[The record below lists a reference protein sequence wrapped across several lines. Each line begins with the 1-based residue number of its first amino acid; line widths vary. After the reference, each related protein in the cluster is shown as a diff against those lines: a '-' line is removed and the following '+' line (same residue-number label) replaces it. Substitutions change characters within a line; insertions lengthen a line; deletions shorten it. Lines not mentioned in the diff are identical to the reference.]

1 MSMPKWLAVA
11 RNEYR
16 VQTCRVRRFRRDLP
30 VLLVAVLALHV
41 AYIAPAIVGLASPQ
55 ILSALLSQAALAMVQ
70 VIMFTV
76 FVYFLIIPL
85 TETLRDIRSG
95 ELEMVLASPIRPGQL
110 LFGQFL
116 GDMSMYSVFVVIVA
130 GFFTAALAP
139 LGLSGLQVLF
149 VVVAFVLVSLCA
161 FWIGSVIAA
170 LCRSRL
176 ERISAGRDIGAGI
189 SMLLALPVVGLI
201 YALMG
206 GGLMRALENPETSK
220 TVVTVLGCLP
230 SSWAS
235 RMIVEMATHPGDLS
249 SCLHIVAA
257 RLGYLVVFALAA
269 VWVGM
274 KLADRAYTMEQTS
287 FGVSRV
293 KKDGWFFRVLV
304 RMSGGY
310 PFGTILSSVFKDYI
324 RRLQNISTLTYMLG
338 ILFMMNVFLLRRPA
352 GPQDAPGQIMMTLF
366 ILPIVATMATGGAT
380 VEGKE
385 KIFLYRKAPA
395 GLRRYLASML
405 LKGMIVTVPIAAA
418 VTFITEEVVQGTSQA
433 LLVTPI
439 VAVLASGYV
448 VMVLGLFLLRPA
460 FSERSVSLWINVM
473 LAVFLS
479 VSFFLLALLIL
490 TSGGK
495 LPEPVGG
502 LAYVIALQTILI
514 WALGCVLLSA
524 GARKIALM
532 E

>member
-1 MSMPKWLAVA
+1 LSIPKWLAVA

-16 VQTCRVRRFRRDLP
+16 VHTCRVRRFRRVLP
-30 VLLVAVLALHV
+30 ILLVCVLGLHV
-41 AYIAPAIVGLASPQ
+41 AYIAPAMIGLASPQ

-70 VIMFTV
+70 VIMLTV

-116 GDMSMYSVFVVIVA
+116 GDMSIYSVFVVIVG

-139 LGLSGLQVLF
+139 LGLTGLQVLF
-149 VVVAFVLVSLCA
+149 VVAAFVLVSLCA

-170 LCRSRL
+170 VSRSRL
-176 ERISAGRDIGAGI
+176 ERLSAGRDIGAGI

-220 TVVTVLGCLP
+220 TVVTVLGFLP

-235 RMIVEMATHPGDLS
+235 RMIVEMAAHPGDLS
-249 SCLHIVAA
+249 SPLHIVAT

-269 VWVGM
+269 VWIGM
-274 KLADRAYTMEQTS
+274 KLADRTYTLEQMS
-287 FGVSRV
+287 IGVSRA
-293 KKDGWFFRVLV
+293 KRDGWFYRLLV

-324 RRLQNISTLTYMLG
+324 RRLQNISNLTYVLG
-338 ILFMMNVFLLRRPA
+338 ILFMMNFFLLRRPS
-352 GPQDAPGQIMMTLF
+352 GPQDAPGQIMMVLF
-366 ILPIVATMATGGAT
+366 VFPIVATMATGGVT

-395 GLRRYLASML
+395 GLRMYLASML
-405 LKGMIVTVPIAAA
+405 LKGLIVTVPIAAA
-418 VTFITEEVVQGTSQA
+418 VTFITEAIVEGTSQA
-433 LLVTPI
+433 FVVTPI

-448 VMVLGLFLLRPA
+448 VMVLGLFLLHPA

-473 LAVFLS
+473 LAVFFSISL
-479 VSFFLLALLIL
+479 FLLALLIL

-495 LPEPVGG
+495 LPEPIGG
-502 LAYVIALQTILI
+502 LPYVLGLQTILI
-514 WALGCVLLSA
+514 WTLGCILLSA
-524 GARKIALM
+524 GTRKVALM